1 MPRITRKPMCLT
13 VFVLALATAD
23 RTASAEDSLPALL
36 REFFTAPTIEER
48 TSIEKRILAE
58 KSLNHKKLA
67 KAIRALQLWEPQKS
81 GEFELTVRLRKG
93 KSSEKRLIVRI
104 PDGYDPGKKWPL
116 IIALHGRGAKPES
129 MLRGTVLTLGDH
141 RDEYIVVAP
150 DRLGAMIS
158 DSGDER
164 TYNGAISF
172 TFPYGVVAQPRL
184 LLEALRRKYH
194 IDSDRVYLMGFS
206 LGGHNTWMAGV
217 MHSDCFAGI
226 MPLATPMQVV
236 GGDALYEELL
246 ANLRNLP
253 IVFSWG
259 EKDTLD
265 AKGNPDP
272 SGGNAGIS
280 RMMAAV
286 MQALGLDDFRGVEMA
301 GAGHQDVVPPPAE
314 FDWLLN
320 RARRHYPKTIH
331 QAFRLPQQSDAYWVS
346 ADALQCEPLSGE
358 TINVQFKPG
367 EDPKLATRRFLVS
380 RLGLIE
386 ATCKAQSIDL
396 RTRNVGHVN
405 LLLSDELLD
414 LDKPIRINRGKKEL
428 FSGKVERDLRVMLR
442 EAARGWDFDRLP
454 SVRVVVP
461 VAGKVKFG
469 YEEGRSKS
477 SKSK

>member
-1 MPRITRKPMCLT
+1 MRRITRHAMRST
-13 VFVLALATAD
+13 VIFLMLVTTD
-23 RTASAEDSLPALL
+23 RCASADDALHTLL
-36 REFFTAPTIEER
+36 REYFTAPTIAER
-48 TSIEKRILAE
+48 TSVEKKILAE
-58 KSLNHKKLA
+58 KSLNHTKLA
-67 KAIRALQLWEPQKS
+67 KAIRTLQLWEPQQP

-93 KSSEKRLIVRI
+93 KSSETRLIVRI
-104 PDGYDPGKKWPL
+104 PAGYDPGKKWPL
-116 IIALHGRGAKPES
+116 IIALHGHGAKPES
-129 MLRGTVLTLGDH
+129 MLRGTVQTLGDH
-141 RDEYIVVAP
+141 SDEYIIVAP
-150 DRLGAMIS
+150 DRLGAMQS

-172 TFPYGVVAQPRL
+172 TFPHGVVAQPRL
-184 LLEALRRKYH
+184 LLDALRRKYR

-217 MHSDCFAGI
+217 MHNDCFAGI
-226 MPLATPMQVV
+226 MPLATPLQVV

-253 IVFSWG
+253 VVFCWG

-272 SGGNAGIS
+272 SGGNAGIAK
-280 RMMAAV
+280 MMAAV
-286 MQALGLDDFRGVEMA
+286 MQALGMDDFRGVEMA
-301 GAGHQDVVPPPAE
+301 GAGHRDVVPPVSE
-314 FDWLLN
+314 FEWL
-320 RARRHYPKTIH
+320 RTRVRKHYPKIVH
-331 QAFRLPQQSDAYWVS
+331 QAFRLPQQSEAYWVS
-346 ADALQCEPLSGE
+346 AEALQCEPLSGE
-358 TINVQFKPG
+358 TINVQYKPG
-367 EDPKLATRRFLVS
+367 EDPKLATRRFLLS

-386 ATCKAQSIDL
+386 ATCKGQSIEL

-428 FSGKVERDLRVMLR
+428 FSGMVERDLRVMMR
-442 EAARGWDFDRLP
+442 EAARGWDFNRLP
-454 SVRVVVP
+454 SARVVVP

-469 YEEGRSKS
+469 YEGVKSKS